1 MRKPRLTD
9 WLFLA
14 LALVIGTAAVLVA
27 LRPAPGSAHSAHR
40 QQPVVTADL
49 LQATHSDGL
58 SEAESGYRFE
68 RVTIPAVRGP
78 EVPVAF
84 RILGPDGRPV
94 TRFLDNQTKQ
104 MHFFAVR
111 DDMNVFQHVHPRLDG
126 DTWHTN
132 LELTDGG
139 AYRMFAEFVP
149 LDTKDP
155 KHPVVL
161 GVPFTVPGDTT
172 FVPVPAPAGDTVTAT
187 GYRVTRVDGAARI
200 PSMRAQVLRFAL
212 RGPDGALLTAVDPH
226 LGANGHMTGFHS
238 MLLSATH
245 LHPVQPL
252 GVALAGGELTF
263 NSLFS
268 ERGEYRLFLE
278 FSHGGRVHTAAITVA
293 VD

>member
-1 MRKPRLTD
+1 VRKPRITD
-9 WLFLA
+9 WLFFGLA
-14 LALVIGTAAVLVA
+14 LAIGVAAVLVA
-27 LRPAPGSAHSAHR
+27 LRPTPGPNHSAH
-40 QQPVVTADL
+40 QPVVTADL
-49 LQATHSDGL
+49 IPAAHSDGL

-68 RVTIPAVRGP
+68 RIVTPEARGP

-84 RILGPDGRPV
+84 RILGPDGKPV

-111 DDMNVFQHVHPRLDG
+111 DDMNVFQHVHPTLDG
-126 DTWHTN
+126 DTWHTR
-132 LELTDGG
+132 LALTDGG

-149 LDTKDP
+149 VDTKDP
-155 KHPVVL
+155 RHPVVL

-172 FVPVPAPAGDTVTAT
+172 FVPVPAPSGETVTAT
-187 GYRVTRVDGAARI
+187 GYTVARAEGTART
-200 PSMRAQVLRFAL
+200 PVMRAQVLRFVL
-212 RGPDGALLTAVDPH
+212 RGPDGVPLTAVDPH

-245 LHPVQPL
+245 LHPVQPV
-252 GVALAGGELTF
+252 GVRLVDGELTF
-263 NSLFS
+263 HSMFS

>member
-9 WLFLA
+9 WLFFA
-14 LALVIGTAAVLVA
+14 LALVIGTVAVFVA
-27 LRPAPGSAHSAHR
+27 LRPTPGSAHSAHQ

-49 LQATHSDGL
+49 LPAAHSDGL

-68 RVTIPAVRGP
+68 RVTTPAVRGP

-132 LELTDGG
+132 LALTDGG

-172 FVPVPAPAGDTVTAT
+172 FVPVPAPAGETVTAT
-187 GYRVTRVDGAARI
+187 GYRVARVDGAARI

-212 RGPDGALLTAVDPH
+212 RGPDGALLTSVDPH

-263 NSLFS
+263 HSLFS

>member
-1 MRKPRLTD
+1 MRRPRLTD
-9 WLFLA
+9 WVFLA
-14 LALVIGTAAVLVA
+14 LAMMIGVAAAFVA
-27 LRPAPGSAHSAHR
+27 LRPTPGPGHSAHR
-40 QQPVVTADL
+40 PVVTADL
-49 LQATHSDGL
+49 VPAAHSDGL

-68 RVTIPAVRGP
+68 RVTTPAVRGP
-78 EVPVAF
+78 AVPVAF
-84 RILGPDGRPV
+84 RILGPDGKPV

-111 DDMNVFQHVHPRLDG
+111 DDMNVFQHVHPTLDG
-126 DTWHTN
+126 ETWRTA
-132 LELTDGG
+132 LALTDGG

-155 KHPVVL
+155 RHPVVL

-172 FVPVPAPAGDTVTAT
+172 FVPVPAPAGETVTAT
-187 GYRVTRVDGAARI
+187 GYRVARVEGTDRV
-200 PSMRAQVLRFAL
+200 PLMRAQVLRFAV
-212 RGPDGALLTAVDPH
+212 RDPGGALVTAVDPH
-226 LGANGHMTGFHS
+226 LGANGHLTGFHT

-252 GVALAGGELTF
+252 GARLVNGELAF
-263 NSLFS
+263 HSMFS

-293 VD
+293 VG

>member
-1 MRKPRLTD
+1 MRKPRFTD

-14 LALVIGTAAVLVA
+14 LALVIGAAAVSVA
-27 LRPAPGSAHSAHR
+27 LRPTPGSAHSAHR
-40 QQPVVTADL
+40 QPVVTADL
-49 LQATHSDGL
+49 LPAAHSDGL

-68 RVTIPAVRGP
+68 RVTTPTVRGP

-84 RILGPDGRPV
+84 RIIGPDGRPV

-111 DDMNVFQHVHPRLDG
+111 DDMNVFQHVHPTLDG
-126 DTWHTN
+126 DTWRTS
-132 LELTDGG
+132 LALADGG

-172 FVPVPAPAGDTVTAT
+172 FVPVPAPAGDTVTST
-187 GYRVTRVDGAARI
+187 GYRVARVDAEARI
-200 PSMRAQVLRFAL
+200 PAMRAQVLRFAI
-212 RGPDGALLTAVDPH
+212 RDPDGALVTAVDPH
-226 LGANGHMTGFHS
+226 LGANGHMTGFHT

-252 GVALAGGELTF
+252 GAALADGELTF
-263 NSLFS
+263 HSLFS

>member
-1 MRKPRLTD
+1 MTD

-14 LALVIGTAAVLVA
+14 LAMVIGVAAVFVA
-27 LRPAPGSAHSAHR
+27 LRPTPGPGHSAHR
-40 QQPVVTADL
+40 PVVTADL
-49 LQATHSDGL
+49 VPAAHSDGL

-68 RVTIPAVRGP
+68 RVTTPAARGT

-104 MHFFAVR
+104 LHFFAVR
-111 DDMNVFQHVHPRLDG
+111 DDMNVFQHVHPTLDG
-126 DTWHTN
+126 DTWRTS
-132 LELTDGG
+132 LALTDGG

-155 KHPVVL
+155 RHPVVL

-187 GYRVTRVDGAARI
+187 GYRVARAEGTARI
-200 PSMRAQVLRFAL
+200 SAMRAQVLRLAI
-212 RGPDGALLTAVDPH
+212 RGPDGELVTAVDPH
-226 LGANGHMTGFHS
+226 LGANGHMTGFHT

-252 GVALAGGELTF
+252 GAALVNGELTF
-263 NSLFS
+263 HSLFS

>member
-1 MRKPRLTD
+1 MRKPRFTD

-14 LALVIGTAAVLVA
+14 LALVIGAAAVFVA
-27 LRPAPGSAHSAHR
+27 LRPTPGPDHSAHR
-40 QQPVVTADL
+40 PVVTADL
-49 LQATHSDGL
+49 VPAAHSDGL

-68 RVTIPAVRGP
+68 RITTPDRRGA

-104 MHFFAVR
+104 LHFFAVR
-111 DDMNVFQHVHPRLDG
+111 DDMNVFQHVHPTLDG
-126 DTWHTN
+126 DTWHTS
-132 LELTDGG
+132 LALTDGG

-149 LDTKDP
+149 LDTLDP
-155 KHPVVL
+155 RHPVVL
-161 GVPFTVPGDTT
+161 GVPFTVPGDTS
-172 FVPVPAPAGDTVTAT
+172 FVPVPAPAADTVTAT
-187 GYRVTRVDGAARI
+187 GYRVARADGAARI
-200 PSMRAQVLRFAL
+200 SAMRAQVLRFAL
-212 RGPDGALLTAVDPH
+212 RGPDGALVTAVDPH
-226 LGANGHMTGFHS
+226 LGANGHMTGFHT

-252 GVALAGGELTF
+252 GAALVNGELTF
-263 NSLFS
+263 HSLFS

-278 FSHGGRVHTAAITVA
+278 FSHVGRVHTAAITVA